1 MIYENKVESRSPTV
15 HVLKNGFIRIQ
26 AQWRMPSGS
35 NDLPSK
41 LPRGNEIRSIILY
54 NVVPRTLRKLF
65 DLHESERRLVSC
77 RRGSLYAHSK
87 CVAAMFFSSSTNLP
101 SHGLSL
107 AQSRRS
113 LRRSLLYDIVHL
125 PRAKQI
131 HRLGGCTVRMTPTW
145 TSTRVDIW
153 DIWTG
158 HGRACGIWN
167 DDL

>member
-1 MIYENKVESRSPTV
+1 
-15 HVLKNGFIRIQ
+15 
-26 AQWRMPSGS
+26 MPSGS

-54 NVVPRTLRKLF
+54 NVVPRTVRKLF

-131 HRLGGCTVRMTPTW
+131 HRLGGCTVRMNAYVNQYSSGHLGYLNGARASLRDLKRRSITWVVNPT
-145 TSTRVDIW
+145 
-153 DIWTG
+153 
-158 HGRACGIWN
+158 GR
-167 DDL
+167 